1 MSARATLI
9 YIPISLSLVVATR
22 AAFAQPATPSSPPVA
37 AATTA
42 PAAAAADDGYCDFVE
57 GTASANAATL
67 YAPELFGQFGYIEQP
82 AFAVTPGATT
92 SNLRAIGGIR
102 WSLTNIIAGS
112 ATSSLA
118 DADCRKHK
126 ALVKL
131 KQITGAVHGAPS
143 APLAI
148 AAARALAAKLRVYD
162 EAQPEAEKYLAGITA
177 DLEAKRTTAPEA
189 IAMRLRIEDMRGSA
203 GDIREQLA
211 ALPPE
216 LNPANGA
223 NDPRALESI
232 VSEYTSADADMEKKA
247 ARLRSVRAYDLNV
260 RAGVDQFL
268 QGPNQATNY
277 FAVVQLGINL
287 GALFTSS
294 GNARS
299 SRGRGQFARSEM
311 AEQTLTLAPDAEAAQ
326 TTAAQL
332 RAVLDVDTKRLQQVQ
347 ALVTDLDQQL
357 KALEQ
362 IPGEESKR
370 FRQTMWFDAIKAKAD
385 LAYLQAHIQT
395 LHELLGSK

>member
-1 MSARATLI
+1 MSARATLV
-9 YIPISLSLVVATR
+9 LVVSLFASH
-22 AAFAQPATPSSPPVA
+22 AAFAQSAPAT
-37 AATTA
+37 T
-42 PAAAAADDGYCDFVE
+42 DDGYCDYVE

-112 ATSSLA
+112 ATTSLA

-126 ALVKL
+126 ALLKL
-131 KQITGAVHGAPS
+131 RQITGAVKGAPS

-162 EAQPEAEKYLAGITA
+162 EATPEAEKYLAGITA
-177 DLEAKRTTAPEA
+177 DLEAKRTTAPDA
-189 IAMRLRIEDMRGSA
+189 IAMRLRVEDMRANA
-203 GDIREQLA
+203 GEIREQLA

-223 NDPRALESI
+223 ADPHALESI
-232 VSEYTSADADMEKKA
+232 ISEYTSADAAMEKKA
-247 ARLRSVRAYDLNV
+247 ARLRSVKAYDLNV

-268 QGPNQATNY
+268 EGPSQATNY

-287 GALFTSS
+287 GALFTGS
-294 GNARS
+294 GNSRS
-299 SRGRGQFARSEM
+299 SHGRGQFARSEM
-311 AEQTLTLAPDAEAAQ
+311 ADQTLSLAPDAEAAQ

-332 RAVLDVDTKRLQQVQ
+332 RAVLDIDTKRLQQVQ

-357 KALEQ
+357 QALAQ
-362 IPGEESKR
+362 IPGDESKR

-385 LAYLQAHIQT
+385 LVYLQAHVQA
-395 LHELLGSK
+395 LHELLGTK

>member
-1 MSARATLI
+1 MSVRATLI
-9 YIPISLSLVVATR
+9 PLALLLFCSHDV
-22 AAFAQPATPSSPPVA
+22 FAQA
-37 AATTA
+37 APQPA
-42 PAAAAADDGYCDFVE
+42 PAAATDDGYCDFVE
-57 GTASANAATL
+57 GTASSTAATL

-82 AFAVTPGATT
+82 AFAVTPGTDT

-118 DADCRKHK
+118 EADCRKHK
-126 ALVKL
+126 ALMKL
-131 KQITGAVHGAPS
+131 RQITGAVHGAPS

-162 EAQPEAEKYLAGITA
+162 EARAEAEKFLAGVSA
-177 DLEAKRTTAPEA
+177 DLEAKRTTAPDA
-189 IAMRLRIEDMRGSA
+189 IALRLRVEDMRSSE

-223 NDPRALESI
+223 TDPRALESI
-232 VSEYTSADADMEKKA
+232 ISEYTSADAAMEKRA
-247 ARLRSVRAYDLNV
+247 ARLRTVRAYDLNV

-268 QGPNQATNY
+268 QGPSQATNY

-294 GNARS
+294 GNSQS
-299 SRGRGQFARSEM
+299 SRGRSQFARSEM
-311 AEQTLTLAPDAEAAQ
+311 AEQTLSLAPDAEAAQ

-347 ALVTDLDQQL
+347 ALATDLDQQL
-357 KALEQ
+357 KALDQ

-385 LAYLQAHIQT
+385 LAYLQAHVQA
-395 LHELLGSK
+395 LKELLGSK